1 MYLISIFLP
10 FLSGL
15 FVLIQGRFI
24 GKFGVSCL
32 TIFFIFLNFFISVYS
47 LIFVGFK
54 ENYVYLKL
62 GV

>member
-10 FLSGL
+10 LLSGL

-24 GKFGVSCL
+24 GKFGVSFL
-32 TIFFIFLNFFISVYS
+32 TIFFIFFNFFISVYS
-47 LIFVGFK
+47 LILVGFK